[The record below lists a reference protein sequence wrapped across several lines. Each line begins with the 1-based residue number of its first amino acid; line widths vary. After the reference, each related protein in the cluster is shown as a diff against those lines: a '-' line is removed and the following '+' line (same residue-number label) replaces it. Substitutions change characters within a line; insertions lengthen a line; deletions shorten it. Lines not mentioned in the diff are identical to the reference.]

1 MNEFWSH
8 YLKPVHGK
16 KSKLC
21 YTDTNNI
28 TVYIKTE
35 DLYLD

>member
-1 MNEFWSH
+1 MSFGLITLNQ
-8 YLKPVHGK
+8 YMVK

-21 YTDTNNI
+21 YADTNNI